1 MKLSFVIVEY
11 HSVED
16 ILACSSSKQENME
29 KTSYQFEIIVSS
41 NSLYNS
47 EKRKQ
52 LLAVHSLC
60 KWIFNAENGGFAY
73 AMNQGLKVATGDIL
87 VIMNPDVR
95 LKSGIGEMVEYF
107 AAHEKIGLIAPMIRN
122 TLGDIQD
129 SYRHFITPWRFLVRH
144 LVRVIGQKKFK
155 KYDNPVNMDWVCG
168 AFMMMSR
175 ASYTFAKGLDD
186 GYFLYCE
193 DMDLCKRM
201 WLGGYKVI
209 YYPMAEIEYEGTRSA
224 RYSLKYALVFL
235 KSLLR
240 YWRKFGCIG

>member
-1 MKLSFVIVEY
+1 
-11 HSVED
+11 
-16 ILACSSSKQENME
+16 
-29 KTSYQFEIIVSS
+29 
-41 NSLYNS
+41 
-47 EKRKQ
+47 
-52 LLAVHSLC
+52 
-60 KWIFNAENGGFAY
+60 
-73 AMNQGLKVATGDIL
+73 
-87 VIMNPDVR
+87 
-95 LKSGIGEMVEYF
+95 
-107 AAHEKIGLIAPMIRN
+107 
-122 TLGDIQD
+122 
-129 SYRHFITPWRFLVRH
+129 
-144 LVRVIGQKKFK
+144 
-155 KYDNPVNMDWVCG
+155 MDWVCG

-175 ASYTFAKGLDD
+175 TSYTFAKGLDD

>member
-1 MKLSFVIVEY
+1 
-11 HSVED
+11 
-16 ILACSSSKQENME
+16 
-29 KTSYQFEIIVSS
+29 
-41 NSLYNS
+41 
-47 EKRKQ
+47 
-52 LLAVHSLC
+52 
-60 KWIFNAENGGFAY
+60 
-73 AMNQGLKVATGDIL
+73 
-87 VIMNPDVR
+87 
-95 LKSGIGEMVEYF
+95 
-107 AAHEKIGLIAPMIRN
+107 MIRN

-144 LVRVIGQKKFK
+144 LVRVIGQKKLK

-186 GYFLYCE
+186 GYFLYS
-193 DMDLCKRM
+193 
-201 WLGGYKVI
+201 
-209 YYPMAEIEYEGTRSA
+209 AEIEYEGTRSA